1 MVLSKKPICNYKKKR
16 WKRQLLFLWY
26 RKKVRAFS
34 GLDRG
39 GLGNYPGGT
48 RVHPHEFS
56 SLIPFYQIY
65 NFFKT
70 RQEKN

>member
-16 WKRQLLFLWY
+16 RKRQLLFLWY

-48 RVHPHEFS
+48 RVHPHDFFPYTFLS
-56 SLIPFYQIY
+56 IY
-65 NFFKT
+65 NFFEA
-70 RQEKN
+70 RQGKN